1 MKVSYRWIR
10 DVAPGIA
17 LGPAEA
23 IERLALRGAP
33 VEEVVDLAEGLK
45 DIVIGRVLEAGPHPN
60 ADRLTLCRVA
70 GPDGEVPVVCGA
82 PVVHAGAYYPFAPVG
97 AVLPGGFR
105 IGKRKIRGQYSQ
117 GMLCSERE
125 LGLGADHEGIM
136 LLEGEHET
144 GASFAASVGLDDVRM
159 DVEVTPNR
167 GDLLSHV
174 GIAREL
180 HPEGQGGIALPP
192 FPGGGDTLAASFAR
206 N

>member
-1 MKVSYRWIR
+1 MKVSYRWVR
-10 DVAPGIA
+10 DVAPGIG

-23 IERLALRGAP
+23 MERLALRGAP

-70 GPDGEVPVVCGA
+70 GAEGEVQVVCGA
-82 PVVHAGAYYPFAPVG
+82 PVVREGAYYPFAPVG

-125 LGLGADHEGIM
+125 LGLGTDHEGIM

-144 GASFAASVGLDDVRM
+144 GAPLRLRWGWTTCAWTWR
-159 DVEVTPNR
+159 
-167 GDLLSHV
+167 
-174 GIAREL
+174 
-180 HPEGQGGIALPP
+180 
-192 FPGGGDTLAASFAR
+192 
-206 N
+206 